1 MSRRNATLA
10 PGVEIDL
17 GDGLAISA
25 ENEVLIPPLIKTL
38 AHATG
43 LTVVALDGFSG
54 ADELVSPLEV
64 VMGQAAEGKQSLL
77 VIENIDQLNTM
88 PLHPEFPSL
97 LKIRAMLA
105 ELSRLRHP
113 VVVTATEP
121 TVDMIP
127 HELRIGTHVAFE
139 VMAPLFPY
147 ALGMTYGAASLDA
160 LDRAGAL
167 RDGEAYVRVGAADP
181 VRTVIV

>member
-1 MSRRNATLA
+1 MSHKAVTLA
-10 PGVEIDL
+10 PGVDIDL

-25 ENEVLIPPLIKTL
+25 ENEAL
-38 AHATG
+38 
-43 LTVVALDGFSG
+43 VAEVIDRIAAEPFRVDGFSG
-54 ADELVSPLEV
+54 ADAVWADVETLMTS
-64 VMGQAAEGKQSLL
+64 GADSLL

-97 LKIRAMLA
+97 LKIREALS

-127 HELRIGTHVAFE
+127 PELRIGTHAAFE
-139 VMAPLFPY
+139 VMAPRFPY
-147 ALGMTYGAASLDA
+147 ALGMEYSAASLDA
-160 LDRAGAL
+160 INQLGPL
-167 RDGEAYVRVGAADP
+167 GEGEAYVRIGDAAP
-181 VRTVIV
+181 IKARVLP

>member
-1 MSRRNATLA
+1 MSRRSVTLA

-17 GDGLAISA
+17 GDGLAVSA
-25 ENEVLIPPLIKTL
+25 ENEALIPPLIKTL
-38 AHATG
+38 ASATG
-43 LTVVALDGFSG
+43 LTVVVLDGFSG

-64 VMGQAAEGKQSLL
+64 VMEQAAEGKQSLL

-97 LKIRAMLA
+97 LKIREMLS

-139 VMAPLFPY
+139 LPSPLFPY
-147 ALGMTYGAASLDA
+147 ALGMPLSAATLGALE
-160 LDRAGAL
+160 RAGAL
-167 RDGEAYVRVGAADP
+167 RDDEVHRCRVVLDEVMGAA
-181 VRTVIV
+181 

>member
-1 MSRRNATLA
+1 MSHKAVALA

-17 GDGLAISA
+17 GDGLAVSA
-25 ENEVLIPPLIKTL
+25 ENEAL
-38 AHATG
+38 
-43 LTVVALDGFSG
+43 VAEIIDRIAAEPFRVDGFSG
-54 ADELVSPLEV
+54 ADAVWADVETLMTS
-64 VMGQAAEGKQSLL
+64 GADSLL
-77 VIENIDQLNTM
+77 VIENIDRLDTM

-97 LKIRAMLA
+97 LKIREMLS

-127 HELRIGTHVAFE
+127 HELRIGVFVAFE
-139 VMAPLFPY
+139 VPSPLFPY
-147 ALGMTYGAASLDA
+147 ALGMPYSAATLGALE
-160 LDRAGAL
+160 RAGAL